1 MVTAGILWHEWGEE
15 AFRKAKELKKPIL
28 MDISAVWCHWCH
40 VMDQTS
46 YSDKEVIRIVNSS
59 FVAIR
64 VNTDQRPDINRRY
77 NVGGWPSTVFLTPD
91 GGVITGAT
99 YVPPDQMRIL
109 LRQVSEEFSRSSER
123 RIPKASAKTPTLEVR
138 SDVPRLEPDISDLV
152 TNDVLNA
159 VIRSYD
165 NVYGGFGDQPKFPQP
180 DVVSFVLQ
188 EYAISKDQGLQL
200 ILTRTLD
207 NMAEGG
213 MYDREEGGFF
223 RYSTRRDW
231 SAPHYEKI
239 LEENARLL
247 SIYLDAYQI
256 LGKSSYKELA
266 EQIIKY
272 VDSVLSNRPIGGFF
286 GSQDA
291 DEEYYRCSSSEREG
305 KSPPKVDKTIYIG
318 QNALMANAYLKA
330 SAVLHR
336 QDLREFAG
344 KTINFLLEKCLDK
357 RGIMYHY
364 HNEDGPKSPHLL
376 MDQVQMV
383 HVLLEGC
390 TRFSERSYFQRA
402 IDMTQSMLD
411 VFYDPIAG
419 GFYDTVMEKNPMGAL
434 RQREKIIDENSHA
447 AELFLKLYDLTNVE
461 EYSEK
466 AKATLGVFQDTFKAY
481 DVMASCYAR
490 AARLLTTPSV
500 KITVVGRQGDANTEA
515 LRETSLAFYACRKSV
530 QILDPSIES
539 DRIGALGY
547 QVSEVPTAYV
557 CVGQTCLEPLHDPK
571 ELAARVA
578 DTAAKV

>member
-1 MVTAGILWHEWGEE
+1 MATAGILWHEWGEE

-28 MDISAVWCHWCH
+28 MDVSAAWCHWCH
-40 VMDQTS
+40 EMDQTS

-64 VNTDQRPDINRRY
+64 VDTDQRPDINRRY

-109 LRQVSEEFSRSSER
+109 LRQVSEQFSRSSER
-123 RIPKASAKTPTLEVR
+123 RIPKASAKTSTLEVR
-138 SDVPRLEPDISDLV
+138 SYVPHLEPDISDLV
-152 TNDVLNA
+152 TNDVLNV

-231 SAPHYEKI
+231 TAPHYEKI
-239 LEENARLL
+239 LEDNARLL

-266 EQIIKY
+266 EQIIQY
-272 VDSVLSNRPIGGFF
+272 VDDTLSNGPIGGFF

-291 DEEYYRCSSSEREG
+291 DEEYYRYNSSEREG

-318 QNALMANAYLKA
+318 QNALMVNAYLKA

-336 QDLREFAG
+336 RDLRDFAG
-344 KTINFLLEKCLDK
+344 KTINFLLEKCRDEN
-357 RGIMYHY
+357 GVMYHY
-364 HNEDGPKSPHLL
+364 HDEEGAKFPHLL
-376 MDQVQMV
+376 IDQVCMAR
-383 HVLLEGC
+383 VLLEGYMH
-390 TRFSERSYFQRA
+390 FSETSYLQLA

-411 VFYDPIAG
+411 VFYEPRTG
-419 GFYDTVMEKNPMGAL
+419 GFYDTVMEKNPMGAM

-447 AELFLKLYDLTNVE
+447 AEHLLRLYDLTNVE

-481 DVMASCYAR
+481 GVMASCYAR
-490 AARLLTTPSV
+490 AARMLTTPSV

-515 LRETSLAFYACRKSV
+515 LRETSLTFYACRRSV
-530 QILDPSIES
+530 QILDPSIER

-557 CVGQTCLEPLHDPK
+557 CVGQTCIEPSQDPK
-571 ELAARVA
+571 ELAAKLA
-578 DTAAKV
+578 GITSKG